1 MIRKLVIA
9 SALGLASA
17 QAFAADCA
25 VEVHSTDQMTFETKS
40 IDVSKSCKSFTVT
53 LKHVGTMPKQVMGHN
68 WVLAKTADAPGVASD
83 GMAAGLDKD
92 YLKPDDARIIAHTKV
107 IGGGETA
114 TVSFDVAKLEAG
126 TPYEFFC
133 SFPGHVALMKGEL
146 KLVD

>member
-1 MIRKLVIA
+1 MLRKFVVA
-9 SALGLASA
+9 SAIGLASLP
-17 QAFAADCA
+17 AFAAECA

-40 IDVSKSCKSFTVT
+40 IDVSKSCKTFTVT
-53 LKHVGTMPKQVMGHN
+53 LKHTGTMPKQAMGHN
-68 WVLAKTADAPGVASD
+68 WVLSKTADAQAIAIDGISAGVD
-83 GMAAGLDKD
+83 NDFIKAGDE
-92 YLKPDDARIIAHTKV
+92 RVIAHTKL

-133 SFPGHVALMKGEL
+133 SFPGHIGLMKGEL

>member
-1 MIRKLVIA
+1 MLRKIVVA
-9 SALGLASA
+9 SAIALASLP
-17 QAFAADCA
+17 AFAAECA

-40 IDVSKSCKSFTVT
+40 IDVSKSCKTFTVT
-53 LKHVGTMPKQVMGHN
+53 LKHTGTMPKQAMGHN
-68 WVLAKTADAPGVASD
+68 WVLSKTADAQAIAIDGISAGVD
-83 GMAAGLDKD
+83 NDFIKAGDE
-92 YLKPDDARIIAHTKV
+92 RVIAHTKL

-133 SFPGHVALMKGEL
+133 SFPGHIGLMKGEL